1 MSFSSLVKKHYQR
14 FCTWLDMN
22 IVLGGLLTFI
32 NDSPAQPNYEFQKL
46 SIMHTWYKTSQTMD
60 DLEHNLLKAG
70 PNLKQ
75 ILDHWTEAYLQNYED
90 LEIDPATVLRKT
102 VDFFADKLEFSKIAL
117 SFAWS
122 LSEEQGFVAQHYPS
136 NLGLI
141 INVEGEMVLFDR
153 NVAFIQVKGQ
163 WCGIDSIKELP
174 IGKFFKETFI
184 NQNYCNH
191 NHSS

>member
-1 MSFSSLVKKHYQR
+1 M
-14 FCTWLDMN
+14 TD
-22 IVLGGLLTFI
+22 
-32 NDSPAQPNYEFQKL
+32 
-46 SIMHTWYKTSQTMD
+46 
-60 DLEHNLLKAG
+60 
-70 PNLKQ
+70 
-75 ILDHWTEAYLQNYED
+75 AYLQNYED
-90 LEIDPATVLRKT
+90 LEIDPSTVLRKT
-102 VDFFADKLEFSKIAL
+102 VDFFSDKLELSKIAL

-174 IGKFFKETFI
+174 IGM
-184 NQNYCNH
+184 
-191 NHSS
+191 